1 MYLRFSGEK
10 DLEDNKKVTP
20 AGLIN
25 LVIVYIVWGSTY
37 LAIRIGIR
45 SGAGFEPFWFGGSR
59 VFIAGIILLFWGLV
73 RGKKLRPSRK
83 DLFVLMGSG
92 FLLWIGGNGLVVLA
106 EQRVDSGIA
115 ALIIAIT
122 PIWVAFL
129 DSILNSRI
137 PSFQVNLS
145 LVIGFLGILTLSYPV
160 LTSGVRADLVPILLL
175 LLASFSWSSGL
186 ILQTRHPVELN
197 RGVSSGYQQLF
208 GGIFFA
214 IIALI
219 VKEPIPSP
227 TQEAWMAWGYLVVFG
242 SVIAFTSF
250 VSALQQLPTR
260 LVTTYPYVNPV
271 IAVFLG
277 WLILGEPITIWTIG
291 GGVLV
296 LIGVIGIYRASYKKS
311 KAEEKDQSLREK

>member
-1 MYLRFSGEK
+1 M
-10 DLEDNKKVTP
+10 
-20 AGLIN
+20 
-25 LVIVYIVWGSTY
+25 
-37 LAIRIGIR
+37 
-45 SGAGFEPFWFGGSR
+45 
-59 VFIAGIILLFWGLV
+59 
-73 RGKKLRPSRK
+73 
-83 DLFVLMGSG
+83 
-92 FLLWIGGNGLVVLA
+92 VLA

-115 ALIIAIT
+115 ALIIAST

-137 PSFQVNLS
+137 PTLEIILS
-145 LVIGFLGILTLSYPV
+145 LLVGFLGILTLSYPV
-160 LTSGVRADLVPILLL
+160 LASGVRADLVPILLL
-175 LLASFSWSSGL
+175 LLASFSWSAGL
-186 ILQTRHPVELN
+186 VLQTRHPVELN

-214 IIALI
+214 IIAL
-219 VKEPIPSP
+219 VVREPIPSP
-227 TQEAWMAWGYLVVFG
+227 TPDAWMAWGYLVVFG

-260 LVTTYPYVNPV
+260 LVTTYPYINPI

-296 LIGVIGIYRASYKKS
+296 LIGVTGIYRASYKNK
-311 KAEEKDQSLREK
+311 KTEEKDQSSHAN

>member
-1 MYLRFSGEK
+1 M
-10 DLEDNKKVTP
+10 
-20 AGLIN
+20 
-25 LVIVYIVWGSTY
+25 
-37 LAIRIGIR
+37 
-45 SGAGFEPFWFGGSR
+45 
-59 VFIAGIILLFWGLV
+59 
-73 RGKKLRPSRK
+73 
-83 DLFVLMGSG
+83 
-92 FLLWIGGNGLVVLA
+92 A

-115 ALIIAIT
+115 ALIIAST

-129 DSILNSRI
+129 DLILDSRI
-137 PSFQVNLS
+137 PSLQVNLS

-160 LTSGVRADLVPILLL
+160 LTSGVRADLIPILLL

-186 ILQTRHPVELN
+186 VLQTRHPVEMN

-219 VKEPIPSP
+219 VREPIPSP
-227 TQEAWMAWGYLVVFG
+227 TPDAWMAWGYLVVFG

-260 LVTTYPYVNPV
+260 LVTTYSYVNPV

-296 LIGVIGIYRASYKKS
+296 LIGVTGIYRASYKKNKS
-311 KAEEKDQSLREK
+311 RSERSSITGKLRKLS